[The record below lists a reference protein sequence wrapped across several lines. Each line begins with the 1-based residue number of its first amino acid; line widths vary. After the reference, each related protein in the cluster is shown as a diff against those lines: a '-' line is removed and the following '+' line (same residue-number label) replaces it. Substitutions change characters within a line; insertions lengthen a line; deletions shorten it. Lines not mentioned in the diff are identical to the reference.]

1 VDERTTTGR
10 VASGPTAR
18 DWLCREAGVAFA
30 DLGDEVV
37 RHPTAEH
44 DAYRAAVGEALM
56 LAGELVRACVVLL
69 AAGRQAAVLPLLRQL
84 AEVEHLVGWFAQD
97 RDAALWWRSASPD
110 ELAARLDP
118 DAMARRIVTGWSP
131 EEYGVHLVLGG
142 QPGPA
147 ARRFLPGQA
156 DDVSG
161 GALEDDLAQHCAVIW
176 SAALVV
182 LDGQPWSRDL
192 AGIARRGM
200 GQALEAWRSYGS
212 QVPSLAWAST
222 PPVPQPPRRGRQ
234 RWWRRR

>member
-1 VDERTTTGR
+1 MNERTAADR

-30 DLGDEVV
+30 DLGAAVV
-37 RHPTAEH
+37 RHPIAEH
-44 DAYRAAVGEALM
+44 DAFRAAVGEALL
-56 LAGELVRACVVLL
+56 LAGELVRGSVVLL

-84 AEVEHLVGWFAQD
+84 AEIEHLAGWFTQD
-97 RDAALWWRSASPD
+97 RDAALWWRTASAD

-118 DAMARRIVTGWSP
+118 DAMARRVVTGWSP
-131 EEYGVHLVLGG
+131 EEYGVHLVLAGP
-142 QPGPA
+142 PGPA

-156 DDVSG
+156 DDVSA
-161 GALEDDLAQHCAVIW
+161 GALEDDLAQHCAAIW

-212 QVPSLAWAST
+212 QAPSLAWAST
-222 PPVPQPPRRGRQ
+222 PPIPEPPPRGRL
-234 RWWRRR
+234 RWRRRR